1 MPRNAGRPS
10 MSLFVRN
17 VAYDMTDDEL
27 RRVFLKYGHVRD
39 VYVPKDYHTQEPRGF
54 AYVQFEDIRD
64 AEDAQYYVNGSRL
77 RGREMEVQFAEGDR
91 KTPGQMRGRPESPR
105 RRSRSPRRRS
115 RSPGKVEYSRL
126 PRQRS
131 PRRSRSP
138 NGRVL
143 EETSSLGHA
152 PCPRKWLMNTR
163 RLMKWKS
170 HPGEGGGALGNEA
183 FNTRRSSMNVVKTR
197 DYF

>member
-17 VAYDMTDDEL
+17 LAYDMSDDEL

-77 RGREMEVQFAEGDR
+77 RGRELEVQFAEGDR

-115 RSPGKVEYSRL
+115 RSPGKTEHSRL

-138 NGRVL
+138 KRSGSRRDFQSRSRSLSQEVVDEY
-143 EETSSLGHA
+143 EEVDEVEES
-152 PCPRKWLMNTR
+152 PRR
-163 RLMKWKS
+163 R
-170 HPGEGGGALGNEA
+170 
-183 FNTRRSSMNVVKTR
+183 RRSTR
-197 DYF
+197 E